1 MRKESMKKRE
11 DRGEI
16 DGKKVRGKQMK
27 NQEEKTDERGDGKE
41 IGEREGDTVRMN
53 KERKMEKGDRKKV

>member
-1 MRKESMKKRE
+1 
-11 DRGEI
+11 
-16 DGKKVRGKQMK
+16 MK

-53 KERKMEKGDRKKV
+53 EERKMEKGDWKKGMRLENGRKTKKETKAKKKGI

>member
-1 MRKESMKKRE
+1 MKKRE
-11 DRGEI
+11 NRGEI

-53 KERKMEKGDRKKV
+53 EERKMEKGDWKKA